1 MLLAPTKSRE
11 KVFCSRSTSE
21 TTDLWRR
28 VHSKGYFS
36 YIKISYVHKFNESFE
51 NINLN
56 VIDSSP
62 ARPSNFPYC
71 FTISSSSLSIFQFQ
85 EIKVNGFFSINFF
98 IHNLCTWFWDEEH
111 SFLTEVDSFFF
122 LLSMKI
128 QITDGTQSRIFEILP
143 ALRGKPQ

>member
-85 EIKVNGFFSINFF
+85 RLKLMVFFNQLFYSQ
-98 IHNLCTWFWDEEH
+98 LCTWFWDEEH
-111 SFLTEVDSFFF
+111 SFLKEVDSFFF

>member
-85 EIKVNGFFSINFF
+85 RLKLMVFFNQLFYSQLMHLILRRGAFFLKGGWFFFFSSFGENIDHRRDTIKNFR
-98 IHNLCTWFWDEEH
+98 N
-111 SFLTEVDSFFF
+111 SS
-122 LLSMKI
+122 SS
-128 QITDGTQSRIFEILP
+128 SR
-143 ALRGKPQ
+143 

>member
-85 EIKVNGFFSINFF
+85 RLKLMVFFNQLFYSQ
-98 IHNLCTWFWDEEH
+98 LCTWFWDEEH